1 MPCAQSA
8 RDQSD
13 ILAQGLSSA
22 SLHRVFLRHLALSLA
37 VKIFLCFTHEPAH
50 MAGLGRDRDGPV
62 TVPQPLQEIEMSTMK
77 SLFERQLVPMDG
89 QLAYGDKT
97 RPSREKQPAQQT
109 LFPTIYHNLAAKTA
123 TPEGGGK

>member
-8 RDQSD
+8 RDQALQSYHAFRT
-13 ILAQGLSSA
+13 LGETK
-22 SLHRVFLRHLALSLA
+22 VYFLTPEN
-37 VKIFLCFTHEPAH
+37 IFLSFTHEPAH
-50 MAGLGRDRDGPV
+50 LVGLGRDRDGPV

-123 TPEGGGK
+123 TPEGGAK